1 MEKQVKETTIGAFE
15 AKTNLNKLLHD
26 VEEGKIVYTITRR
39 GKPVAKLVPI
49 EESDEELA
57 QRVDAIVKMVRERR
71 KKYNVTIDEI
81 IAWRDEGRKW

>member
-39 GKPVAKLVPI
+39 GKPVAKIVPI

>member
-1 MEKQVKETTIGAFE
+1 MEKHVKETSIGAFE
-15 AKTNLNKLLHD
+15 AKTNLNRLLHE
-26 VEEGKIVYTITRR
+26 VEEGKVVYKITRR
-39 GKPVAKLVPI
+39 GKPVAKIVPI

-71 KKYNVTIDEI
+71 KKYNVSIEEI

>member
-15 AKTNLNKLLHD
+15 AKTNLNKLLHE
-26 VEEGKIVYTITRR
+26 VEDGKMVYTITRR
-39 GKPVAKLVPI
+39 GKPVAKIVPI

-57 QRVDAIVKMVRERR
+57 QRVDSIVKMVRERR
-71 KKYNVTIDEI
+71 KKYNVTIEEI

>member
-26 VEEGKIVYTITRR
+26 VEEGKMVYRITRR
-39 GKPVAKLVPI
+39 GKPVAKIVPI

-57 QRVDAIVKMVRERR
+57 QRLSAYLNMVREWR
-71 KKYNVTIDEI
+71 KKYDVTIDES
-81 IAWRDEGRKW
+81 IAWRDEGRK

>member
-26 VEEGKIVYTITRR
+26 VEEGKMVYRITRR
-39 GKPVAKLVPI
+39 GKPVAKIVPI

-57 QRVDAIVKMVRERR
+57 QRLSAYLNMVRERR

-81 IAWRDEGRKW
+81 IAWRDEGRK